1 MREVLFMLCC
11 CITAYCGYVIYTKG
25 VEFGKEQ
32 VDHLHKYIR
41 QLKEQYNAERAHNA
55 NELAYYVAKSKK
67 INPTTDDVKAIRASV
82 RERYCTKN
90 QIAEVIHAWE
100 QIREQKINKGFF

>member
-25 VEFGKEQ
+25 VEFGKAQ
-32 VDHLHKYIR
+32 VENLQKYIKH
-41 QLKEQYNAERAHNA
+41 LKEEHNVEKAHYA
-55 NELAYYVAKSKK
+55 RELAYYEAKSK
-67 INPTTDDVKAIRASV
+67 IIDPTTDDVKAIRASV

-90 QIAEVIHAWE
+90 QIANVIHAWE
-100 QIREQKINKGFF
+100 QIREQKITKGIF